1 MPEDAPVTPRPP
13 RAGSLRAVLVNMGWL
28 LGGRGVAAVLSLLY
42 IAVITRTLG
51 LTGFGQFAL
60 IVGTAQTV
68 TALVSFQTWQVIV
81 RYGMGHLHEG
91 RPNALAR
98 LVKACLAL
106 DVGAAIVGSLLAL
119 AAVALLGPKFGWD
132 GDLQRD
138 AILFS
143 IVTLVAVR
151 STSIGILRLYDRFGI
166 AALADTAMPV
176 SRLAGALL
184 ALALLPT
191 VEGFLTAWAAAELIA
206 AAVFWGFAACTIRGL
221 PWRASPLGWAAVRA
235 ENPDIVR
242 LAGFTNA
249 SQSFHLTGKQVAV
262 LLVGLF
268 ASPAAAGG
276 FRLSHQLG
284 QAMAKVG
291 QLLARALFP
300 ELMRT
305 RTLSADPAHFAQLLG
320 RTVRIA
326 AAGGAVILLILFL
339 AGKPLL
345 GLIAGE
351 EFLPAYPLL
360 LLLGTAAVIDLVG
373 VGFEPALIA
382 AGRAGTAFRIQLTVA
397 VALIALL
404 VGLLSAYDA
413 IGGGFALLIGSLL
426 GFVLMAGAT
435 LRAFRRGDPEV
446 TASDAAILKGAGE
459 DVDRPQE
466 LG

>member
-132 GDLQRD
+132 GDLRRD

-166 AALADTAMPV
+166 AATTSSLCRFDS
-176 SRLAGALL
+176 SR
-184 ALALLPT
+184 
-191 VEGFLTAWAAAELIA
+191 
-206 AAVFWGFAACTIRGL
+206 
-221 PWRASPLGWAAVRA
+221 
-235 ENPDIVR
+235 
-242 LAGFTNA
+242 
-249 SQSFHLTGKQVAV
+249 
-262 LLVGLF
+262 
-268 ASPAAAGG
+268 GG
-276 FRLSHQLG
+276 HRDD
-284 QAMAKVG
+284 
-291 QLLARALFP
+291 
-300 ELMRT
+300 
-305 RTLSADPAHFAQLLG
+305 SA
-320 RTVRIA
+320 
-326 AAGGAVILLILFL
+326 
-339 AGKPLL
+339 
-345 GLIAGE
+345 
-351 EFLPAYPLL
+351 
-360 LLLGTAAVIDLVG
+360 
-373 VGFEPALIA
+373 
-382 AGRAGTAFRIQLTVA
+382 
-397 VALIALL
+397 
-404 VGLLSAYDA
+404 
-413 IGGGFALLIGSLL
+413 
-426 GFVLMAGAT
+426 
-435 LRAFRRGDPEV
+435 
-446 TASDAAILKGAGE
+446 
-459 DVDRPQE
+459 
-466 LG
+466 